1 MKLFKDPTEQYSV
14 IFVAVAFLLS
24 IVLHLIPDLRPL
36 IIRLTELNLFLMSSL
51 IFAFGLLNNHRN
63 LTEFTFWGLITILC
77 VFLVAVV
84 GINTGV
90 LFGSFEYGST
100 LPTTVAQ
107 IPLVVPLNWAMLLL
121 SAYGFFS
128 NAVSQRHLRALLA
141 SVLVFLLN
149 LLIQPVG
156 VKLGYWVWDTGT
168 IPVQNYISWFV
179 VSIIFTQILALMKI
193 HARSVIFKTYL
204 IMQFLFYGILN
215 VFL

>member
-14 IFVAVAFLLS
+14 IFIAVAFLLG

-100 LPTTVAQ
+100 LPTTVAH

-141 SVLVFLLN
+141 SVVVFLLN

-156 VKLGYWVWDTGT
+156 VKLGYWVWDTDT